1 MAINEVYRVRDEQGN
16 IVGIY
21 ASKKAAKVADNNVKV
36 KVDLTAAVSVAMPDA
51 TDEARGNIV
60 NFLLTNS
67 DDLTNILKSIKD
79 MPQDG
84 DETDEDQD
92 EQGDDATN
100 QAPADPETPVETS
113 TPAATETPANP
124 DSQAA

>member
-16 IVGIY
+16 IVGIFT
-21 ASKKAAKVADNNVKV
+21 SKKAAKVADNNVKV
-36 KVDLTAAVSVAMPDA
+36 KVDLTAAVSAAMPDA

-100 QAPADPETPVETS
+100 QAPAEPVTPVETNA
-113 TPAATETPANP
+113 PAATETPANP

>member
-16 IVGIY
+16 VVGIFT
-21 ASKKAAKVADNNVKV
+21 SKKAAKVADNNVKV
-36 KVDLTAAVSVAMPDA
+36 KVDLAAAVSTAMPDA

-84 DETDEDQD
+84 DDTDEDQD

-100 QAPADPETPVETS
+100 QAPADPVTPVDPNA
-113 TPAATETPANP
+113 PAATETPANP

>member
-16 IVGIY
+16 VVGIFT
-21 ASKKAAKVADNNVKV
+21 SKKAAKVADNNVKV
-36 KVDLTAAVSVAMPDA
+36 KVDLAAAVSTAMPDA

-84 DETDEDQD
+84 DDTDEDQD

-100 QAPADPETPVETS
+100 QAPVDPETPVEPNA
-113 TPAATETPANP
+113 PAATETPANP

>member
-21 ASKKAAKVADNNVKV
+21 ASKKLAKVADNNVKV
-36 KVDLTAAVSVAMPDA
+36 KVDLAAAVSTAMPDA

-84 DETDEDQD
+84 DEDQD

>member
-16 IVGIY
+16 IVGIFT
-21 ASKKAAKVADNNVKV
+21 SKKAAKAADNSVKA
-36 KVDLTAAVSVAMPDA
+36 KVDLTAAVSAAMPDA

-84 DETDEDQD
+84 DEDQD

-113 TPAATETPANP
+113 APAATETPANP